1 MRALLELS
9 KGGREWSLQCTAK
22 QSNPA
27 ASPRGG
33 SVRERPCSAARR
45 KGESSSLH
53 CKAAELCRAVQ
64 SRTIQ
69 ASPHPSFRPISIR
82 RFPLHLISPGS
93 SQRRKVLTRIHPL
106 HSIRKG
112 IIRHQ
117 IVSPPPGIREHRVR
131 SHALQPSSQP
141 HGDNSNG

>member
-1 MRALLELS
+1 MD
-9 KGGREWSLQCTAK
+9 
-22 QSNPA
+22 
-27 ASPRGG
+27 
-33 SVRERPCSAARR
+33 
-45 KGESSSLH
+45 
-53 CKAAELCRAVQ
+53 CKAEQRWKREAMPMFSRQEEKRIIELALQSCRTEQ
-64 SRTIQ
+64 FDLLLY
-69 ASPHPSFRPISIR
+69 PSFRPISIR
-82 RFPLHLISPGS
+82 LFSLHPNFPGS

-112 IIRHQ
+112 IIRNQ